1 MHGDLRESVLR
12 LKEQTPEGVLL
23 GSGALAVALDRL
35 DLIDEFWPVT
45 PSATEWW
52 RCITVEHLKN
62 AKGGEF
68 SLTAF

>member
-35 DLIDEFWPVT
+35 DLIDEYRGYRPKRVD
-45 PSATEWW
+45 
-52 RCITVEHLKN
+52 RILI
-62 AKGGEF
+62 
-68 SLTAF
+68 

>member
-35 DLIDEFWPVT
+35 DLIDEYRFLVQPFI
-45 PSATEWW
+45 AG
-52 RCITVEHLKN
+52 R
-62 AKGGEF
+62 GGYRPKRVDGIPI
-68 SLTAF
+68 